1 MRTMRVRTITLGLA
15 CLLAFAAPAGA
26 AVRLGPDVTRIPT
39 AGIPSLGCA
48 QPCTLVP
55 VAPSTGDLLD
65 APFDGV
71 LTEVRYRGEF
81 ADTKVRLVRVDTA
94 AKTVR
99 VARSGTA
106 RSATSL
112 GPGLW
117 RFTERLEVRAG
128 ERVTLDAPGSGSAMF
143 ALPGIGGGL
152 VVPRPADGAETS
164 YVTPL
169 AGVGPW
175 VEALVEP
182 DADRDGFGD
191 ETQDRCPNDAATQ
204 APCPVA
210 PVRVEVPGPTVI
222 ETVVLPAAPA
232 PLSVP
237 PVLGALTLSPDR
249 RTVRTPVTC
258 AARCGGSVELRTAK
272 PVKLG
277 RLKAVVLLGSA
288 RFSGAAGSTPVARVR
303 LAAAARSLLRPGG
316 KLAVDVVLRPADAA
330 ASTKRVTLR
339 VPAKRKR

>member
-1 MRTMRVRTITLGLA
+1 MRARTITLGLA
-15 CLLAFAAPAGA
+15 CLLASAAPAGA

-39 AGIPSLGCA
+39 AGIPSIGCA

-55 VAPSTGDLLD
+55 VTPSTGDLLD

-81 ADTKVRLVRVDTA
+81 ADTRVRLVRVDTA

-99 VARSGTA
+99 VARSGIA

-117 RFTERLEVRAG
+117 RFSERLEVRAG

-152 VVPRPADGAETS
+152 VVPRPADGAETP

-210 PVRVEVPGPTVI
+210 PVRVEVPGPTVT
-222 ETVVLPAAPA
+222 ETVVLPAASA
-232 PLSVP
+232 PLAVP
-237 PVLGALTLSPDR
+237 PVLGAPRLSRDR
-249 RTVRTPVTC
+249 RTVSTPVTC
-258 AARCGGSVELRTAK
+258 AARCGGSLELRTAK

-277 RLKAVVLLGSA
+277 RLQAVVLLGST
-288 RFSGAAGSTPVARVR
+288 RFSGAAGSTPVVRVR
-303 LAAAARSLLRPGG
+303 LSAAARSLLRPGR

-330 ASTKRVTLR
+330 ASSKRVTLR
-339 VPAKRKR
+339 VPANRKR